1 MDWPS
6 VPTHQDVM
14 NVIGNHRDWRWQ
26 MRQRIRSV
34 AELQQRFPN
43 LRGQVTGVADAAARF
58 AMAIPPYYA
67 ALIQRADARDPI
79 FRLAVPQAAELC
91 DPPHLAADPLGEER
105 HTPLPGL
112 LRRYDD
118 RALVLATTTCAMYC
132 RHCDRK
138 RLTGARE
145 TALTPAALRR
155 IVAYLRQHPEIRD
168 VILSGGDPLTR
179 SDLALKRLLAAI
191 RAVPSVE
198 IIRLHTRTPVTLPQ
212 RITPGLVK
220 MLRRFQPLWINTQ
233 FNHPRELTPAACA
246 ALARLADA
254 GFPLGNQSVLL
265 RGVNDSA
272 KTLEELFRGLVRNRV
287 RPYYLFQ
294 CELVRGVEHFRV
306 PVRRGLKIMEQ
317 LRRRLSSLAIP
328 TYVLDTPTAGKI
340 PLSAAAIIR
349 ATKQR
354 IVLRSPH
361 GQLVE
366 YPEPLER

>member
-1 MDWPS
+1 
-6 VPTHQDVM
+6 M
-14 NVIGNHRDWRWQ
+14 NATYNHRDWRWQ
-26 MRQRIRSV
+26 MRHRIRSV
-34 AELQQRFPN
+34 AELQQRFPG
-43 LRGQVTGVADAAARF
+43 LRSKMAGIAEEAAHF

-79 FRLAVPQAAELC
+79 FRLAVPQAVELC
-91 DPPHLAADPLGEER
+91 DPPHLAADPLGEEK

-112 LRRYDD
+112 IRRYGD
-118 RALVLATTTCAMYC
+118 RALVLATNTCAMYC

-145 TALTPAALRR
+145 TALPPMALER
-155 IVAYLRQHPEIRD
+155 IASYLRIHPEIHD
-168 VILSGGDPLTR
+168 VIISGGDPLTL
-179 SDLALKRLLAAI
+179 SELALERLLTAI
-191 RAVPSVE
+191 RSVPSVE
-198 IIRLHTRTPVTLPQ
+198 IIRIGTRMPVTLPQ
-212 RITPGLVK
+212 RITPALVK
-220 MLRRFQPLWINTQ
+220 LLRRFQPLWINTQ
-233 FNHPRELTPAACA
+233 FNHPRELTSEACA

-272 KTLEELFRGLVRNRV
+272 KILEELLRGLVRHRV

-306 PVRRGLKIMEQ
+306 PVRRGLKIMAQ

-340 PLSAAAIIR
+340 PLSAATIVSA
-349 ATKQR
+349 ATKK
-354 IVLRSPH
+354 IVLRGPR
-361 GQLVE
+361 GQLIA
-366 YPEPLER
+366 YPEPVGR